1 MRKSAKGK
9 EGRRG
14 GEERPD
20 ASIKLPTGQRRQEN
34 HKRQTEEFK

>member
-1 MRKSAKGK
+1 MQKEKK
-9 EGRRG
+9 EEGRRG